1 MLEQSSNIGFSY
13 TRQVILIRAI
23 KEGVSFT
30 LEQRLVSMHAG
41 PVLTEDGFGHE
52 SGVEPTR
59 LSHLFD
65 RQPIGHDVIRH
76 GEGVRV
82 AKIYLV
88 LRGGDFMVGIF
99 HLQPQFLKSDDGIP
113 TQIRRHIQR
122 SQIEIP
128 PMVEYLGA
136 FTVLEVEVLQL
147 RPQVHGEA
155 HAPRLVQQALEH
167 ITLVAR
173 EGGTVR
179 RLDVT
184 EHARSPTR
192 GRPPGKYCK
201 YPRTVL
207 STSSL
212 VIPFPISPFLT

>member
-82 AKIYLV
+82 ATIYLC
-88 LRGGDFMVGIF
+88 L
-99 HLQPQFLKSDDGIP
+99 LYTSPS
-113 TQIRRHIQR
+113 
-122 SQIEIP
+122 
-128 PMVEYLGA
+128 
-136 FTVLEVEVLQL
+136 
-147 RPQVHGEA
+147 
-155 HAPRLVQQALEH
+155 PRD
-167 ITLVAR
+167 R
-173 EGGTVR
+173 
-179 RLDVT
+179 
-184 EHARSPTR
+184 
-192 GRPPGKYCK
+192 
-201 YPRTVL
+201 
-207 STSSL
+207 
-212 VIPFPISPFLT
+212 